1 MIQSGG
7 GCGLVRGREM
17 HRVADE
23 EMDRAVD
30 EEVVGVADEQMVE
43 VNFNFAILR
52 MLCRL
57 FRAE

>member
-1 MIQSGG
+1 MDRA
-7 GCGLVRGREM
+7 VDEEVVE
-17 HRVADE
+17 VADE

-30 EEVVGVADEQMVE
+30 EEVVEVADMVE

>member
-1 MIQSGG
+1 MD
-7 GCGLVRGREM
+7 
-17 HRVADE
+17 RVADE
-23 EMDRAVD
+23 E
-30 EEVVGVADEQMVE
+30 VVEVADKQMVE

>member
-1 MIQSGG
+1 
-7 GCGLVRGREM
+7 M
-17 HRVADE
+17 HRAVDEELVGVADE
-23 EMDRAVD
+23 EMDR
-30 EEVVGVADEQMVE
+30 VADEQMVEVSDEQTIE

>member
-1 MIQSGG
+1 
-7 GCGLVRGREM
+7 
-17 HRVADE
+17 
-23 EMDRAVD
+23 MDRAVD

-57 FRAE
+57 FRAEMLADEKRGPRPKTER